1 MSTYLKSLF
10 AVTSIAL
17 ILITPAGIS
26 HAEEKP
32 GTISVSG
39 TGTANVAPD
48 LAIISLGVVREAKTA
63 REALDANNKAMAAV
77 LNSMKEKGIAEKDL
91 QTSNFNI
98 QPRYHYPKRKANGK
112 QPTPKITGYVVS
124 NNLAARVRDLSK
136 TGEILDL
143 VVTLGVNSGGNIQFT
158 NDNKEAILKLAR
170 IAAVQDAL
178 DKAETLT
185 STAGVR
191 LGRIINISENFNQPR
206 PVSFAKAA
214 RAAVV
219 ESDAAVPIASGENSY
234 RVNVQISW
242 EIAQ

>member
-1 MSTYLKSLF
+1 MNSYFKSF
-10 AVTSIAL
+10 IAASSIAL
-17 ILITPAGIS
+17 VLIAPASIS
-26 HAEEKP
+26 QAEEKP

-63 REALDANNKAMAAV
+63 REALDANNKAMTAV
-77 LNSMKEKGIAEKDL
+77 LSAMKDKGIAEKDL

-98 QPRYHYPKRKANGK
+98 QPRYHYPKRKSNGE
-112 QPTPKITGYVVS
+112 QPAPKIVGYIVS

-158 NDNKEAILKLAR
+158 NDNKDAILKLAR

-185 STAGVR
+185 STAGVG

-206 PVSFAKAA
+206 PVQFAKAA
-214 RAAVV
+214 RSLAVQ
-219 ESDAAVPIASGENSY
+219 EDAAVPIASGENSY